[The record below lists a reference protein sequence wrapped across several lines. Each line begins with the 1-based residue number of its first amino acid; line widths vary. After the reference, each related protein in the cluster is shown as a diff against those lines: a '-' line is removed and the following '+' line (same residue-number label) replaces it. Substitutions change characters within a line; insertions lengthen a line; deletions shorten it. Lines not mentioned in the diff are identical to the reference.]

1 VCRASSRSNQTQDR
15 SLVDELIRRLET
27 FLRKSAGRESF
38 VPQLSS
44 LRLDRSA
51 SASFKSRVGF
61 VVLVLDLL
69 DQITTMA
76 EDRSAE
82 AEVAAAKGL
91 NSNDDEKL
99 RDFYAQHD
107 VSVDHV
113 FPKRLGNNGETTAEL
128 TPKSCHPH
136 RFIRLN
142 PRYDM
147 QETLEL
153 IKVC

>member
-1 VCRASSRSNQTQDR
+1 
-15 SLVDELIRRLET
+15 
-27 FLRKSAGRESF
+27 
-38 VPQLSS
+38 
-44 LRLDRSA
+44 
-51 SASFKSRVGF
+51 VGF
-61 VVLVLDLL
+61 VDLIVDVL

-82 AEVAAAKGL
+82 AEKTAATRL
-91 NSNDDEKL
+91 DSYDDGKL

-113 FPKRLGNNGETTAEL
+113 FAKRLGNHGETTGEL

-142 PRYDM
+142 PRYNL

-153 IKVC
+153 IKVCWLS

>member
-1 VCRASSRSNQTQDR
+1 
-15 SLVDELIRRLET
+15 
-27 FLRKSAGRESF
+27 
-38 VPQLSS
+38 
-44 LRLDRSA
+44 
-51 SASFKSRVGF
+51 VGF
-61 VVLVLDLL
+61 VDLIVDVL

-82 AEVAAAKGL
+82 AEKIAATRLDSYHDG
-91 NSNDDEKL
+91 KL

-113 FPKRLGNNGETTAEL
+113 FAKRLGNNGETTGEL

-142 PRYDM
+142 PRYNL

-153 IKVC
+153 IKVCWLS

>member
-1 VCRASSRSNQTQDR
+1 VQVR
-15 SLVDELIRRLET
+15 
-27 FLRKSAGRESF
+27 
-38 VPQLSS
+38 
-44 LRLDRSA
+44 
-51 SASFKSRVGF
+51 ASFKSRLDF

-69 DQITTMA
+69 EQITTMA

-82 AEVAAAKGL
+82 VEKTAISL
-91 NSNDDEKL
+91 DSNADEKL

-113 FPKRLGNNGETTAEL
+113 FTKRLGNNGETTAEL
-128 TPKSCHPH
+128 TQKSCHPH

-142 PRYDM
+142 PRYDT